1 MKALRVAF
9 RLVLL
14 MVHMGIGLVVVLVIG
29 HQREDGVPRGR
40 LARAVRWWLGR
51 IPRIAG
57 LRVHVRGTPLA
68 GPVLAVSNHVSWLD
82 IPVLGGLA
90 PVGFLSKAEVRR
102 WPLVGW
108 LAACTGTR
116 FIERGAHGASEV
128 TERIARDLAAG
139 RRMHV
144 FAEGTTTDGSDVRRF
159 HPRLLAAAH
168 VAGCRIQP
176 VAIRYLPT
184 QDGRPTPAPYY
195 GDAVLF
201 FHLLRLLAEPRLDV
215 EVRFLEPIAAADR
228 DRRALADAAR
238 DAVRD
243 VVAPS
248 RESNSRFKIQDSKGK
263 AVSLSGPL

>member
-14 MVHMGIGLVVVLVIG
+14 LVHVGIGMVVVVVIG
-29 HQREDGVPRGR
+29 HQREQGVPRGR
-40 LARAVRWWLGR
+40 FERAARWWLGR

-57 LRVHVRGTPLA
+57 VRVHVRGTPLE

-108 LAACTGTR
+108 LAASTGTR
-116 FIERGAHGASEV
+116 FIERGAHGATEV
-128 TERIARDLAAG
+128 TERIAKDLLLG

-144 FAEGTTTDGSDVRRF
+144 FAEGTTSDGHDVRRF

-168 VAGCRIQP
+168 VAGCPIQP

-184 QDGRPTPAPYY
+184 PDGRPTPAPYY
-195 GDAVLF
+195 GDAVLLF
-201 FHLLRLLAEPRLDV
+201 NLLRVVAEPVLDV
-215 EVRFLEPIAAADR
+215 EVRFLEPIAVGDR

-238 DAVRD
+238 QAVRD

-248 RESNSRFKIQDSKGK
+248 RESDSRFKIQDSKG
-263 AVSLSGPL
+263 

>member
-14 MVHMGIGLVVVLVIG
+14 LVHMGIGLVVVLLIS

-40 LARAVRWWLGR
+40 FERAVRWWLAR
-51 IPRIAG
+51 VPRIAG
-57 LRVHVRGTPLA
+57 VRVHVRGTPLE

-108 LAACTGTR
+108 LAARTGTR

-159 HPRLLAAAH
+159 HPRLMAAAQ
-168 VAGCRIQP
+168 VAGCPIQP
-176 VAIRYLPT
+176 VAIRYLPAP
-184 QDGRPTPAPYY
+184 DGRPTPAPYF
-195 GDAVLF
+195 GGAVLF
-201 FHLLRLLAEPRLDV
+201 PHLLRVLAEPRLDV
-215 EVRFLEPIAAADR
+215 VVCFLEPLAVSDY
-228 DRRALADAAR
+228 DRRGLADAAHG
-238 DAVRD
+238 AVRA
-243 VVAPS
+243 VVLQGDAPLTRPAATS
-248 RESNSRFKIQDSKGK
+248 E
-263 AVSLSGPL
+263 PE